1 MKTTP
6 YFSKIYCCLTL
17 ILAACSTEPETPYSN
32 SVIATAHPLA
42 TQAGK
47 TIFAQGGNAFDAA
60 IAAAFT
66 LSVVEPSMSGI
77 GGRLQAIYHTADGD
91 IAGVDATTEVP
102 KDYKEPKEKYSYGYP
117 TIGIPGVV
125 AGLIKLHQEKGSLPL
140 AVLMAPSIKYA
151 EEGFELL
158 PGEALRQASVV
169 DQLAEFEGTRKHFL
183 TSDSST
189 VKTGERLVQKDLAQV
204 LKKIAA
210 EGHRGFYE
218 GEVAQKMV
226 ADIQSHG
233 GILTLDDLKNYTARK
248 SRILKGTYKEH
259 AIYSPF
265 LPSYG
270 AITIQILQILDHLSP
285 SNNEEEWA
293 QQLGEATEIAYSYR
307 EFQKNEDSL
316 ANILSY
322 EKADKWAKQIQT
334 NKVVLND
341 FLNDSNTMPVSWTSI
356 DGHTTHLT
364 AADQWGN
371 SIALTQTVGPTM
383 GSKVATDGLGFI
395 YAVTLGGY
403 LGSYK
408 PGDRVNSHISPTLV
422 TTQDGKV
429 QIALGAAGGS
439 RIVTAITQVLSRY
452 LGQGLP
458 LEQAILLPRVYPYKD
473 SLWIENHSGIEEL
486 NATFDSNT
494 FPVKYIDEIAKFGRV
509 HAIAKAP
516 NEEKWIGAA
525 DPDWE
530 GTTASYAKK

>member
-1 MKTTP
+1 MNRKFYLP
-6 YFSKIYCCLTL
+6 KFYCCLTL
-17 ILAACSTEPETPYSN
+17 FIIACSTKTQSPYSN

-42 TQAGK
+42 TEAGK
-47 TIFAQGGNAFDAA
+47 KMFALGGNAFDAA

-77 GGRLQAIYHTADGD
+77 GGRLQAIYQSADGN
-91 IAGVDATTEVP
+91 ISGVDATTEVP
-102 KDYKEPKEKYSYGYP
+102 MNYKETDQKFNYGYP

-125 AGLIKLHQEKGSLPL
+125 AGLIKLHQEQGSLPL
-140 AVLMAPSIKYA
+140 NELMAPSIELA
-151 EEGFELL
+151 EEGFEIL

-169 DQLAEFEGTRKHFL
+169 DQLREFEGTRQHFI
-183 TSDSST
+183 TSDSNT
-189 VKTGERLVQKDLAQV
+189 VKSGERLIQKDLAQV

-210 EGHRGFYE
+210 EGHKGFYE
-218 GEVAQKMV
+218 GDIAEKMV
-226 ADIQSHG
+226 ADIQKNG
-233 GILTLDDLKNYTARK
+233 GVLTLEDLKNYTARR
-248 SRILKGTYKEH
+248 SRILEGTYKGYN
-259 AIYSPF
+259 IYSPF

-285 SNNEEEWA
+285 IQSEEEWT
-293 QQLGEATEIAYSYR
+293 QQLGKVTEIAYNYR
-307 EFQKNEDSL
+307 DFQKNEDSL
-316 ANILSY
+316 ENILSY
-322 EKADKWAKQIQT
+322 EKAAQWAKQIET
-334 NKVVLND
+334 NKVELSELFNQ
-341 FLNDSNTMPVSWTSI
+341 SNPIPLSWTSI

-383 GSKVATDGLGFI
+383 GSKVATKGLGFI

-403 LGSYK
+403 LGSYR

-422 TTQDGKV
+422 KTPEGKV

-439 RIVTAITQVLSRY
+439 RIITAITQVLSRY
-452 LGQGLP
+452 IGQKLP
-458 LEQAILLPRVYPYKD
+458 LEQAMLLPRVYPYED
-473 SLWIENHSGIEEL
+473 SLWIENHSEIDKL

-509 HAIAKAP
+509 HAVAKDP
-516 NEEKWIGAA
+516 NDEAWIGAA

-530 GTTASYAKK
+530 GTTASYEK